1 MQTRT
6 QKSKATKMPGKPEGN
21 AGNGDGEVDELTT
34 DQKLNKLLESV
45 KEVTPIRQDLKQLNT
60 TVKLVSSD
68 LSELKVDTKEI
79 PGLELQLKN
88 LQTLVNNMKKEH
100 VQTQETLKETNRRI
114 KDLEEENM
122 DLQNDLDNLKS
133 TIRKENNIDEKDLE
147 KLVTLH
153 IQRQNDKLSLL
164 IEGVPK
170 SNHKNTKQIVKQI
183 AFDAKV
189 NLQDKDIIEVFRMGR
204 YNQKEKRPRSI
215 KVTFTTMAH
224 CTLYRLSYH
233 LKKLSPGNLK
243 TASFPVSTLL
253 K

>member
-6 QKSKATKMPGKPEGN
+6 QKSKATKMPGKSEGN

-60 TVKLVSSD
+60 TVKLVFSD

-79 PGLELQLKN
+79 PGLKLQLKN
-88 LQTLVNNMKKEH
+88 LQTSVDNMKKEH

-122 DLQNDLDNLKS
+122 DLRNDLGNLKS

-147 KLVTLH
+147 ELVTLH

-164 IEGVPK
+164 IEGVLE
-170 SNHKNTKQIVKQI
+170 SYHEDTKQIVKQI

-189 NLQDKDIIEVFRMGR
+189 NLQDKDIIKVFRMG
-204 YNQKEKRPRSI
+204 
-215 KVTFTTMAH
+215 
-224 CTLYRLSYH
+224 
-233 LKKLSPGNLK
+233 
-243 TASFPVSTLL
+243 
-253 K
+253 